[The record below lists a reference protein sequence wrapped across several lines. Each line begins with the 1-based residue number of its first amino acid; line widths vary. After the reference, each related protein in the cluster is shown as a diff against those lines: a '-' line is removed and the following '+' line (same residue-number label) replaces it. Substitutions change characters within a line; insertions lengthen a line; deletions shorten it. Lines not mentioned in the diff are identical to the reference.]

1 MRPAAEPA
9 AEPPSTASGRVLDFA
24 AMLGLSSARAGRRG
38 RIAATLFALP
48 LALAGCTARPQPTT
62 AAPPAPRLVVHY
74 FNDWHGHLEPF
85 PRPDTPGLVGG
96 ASRLA
101 TVIAQRRAAA
111 EAAGA
116 DTLLLE
122 AGDVLQGTPMSTA
135 FRGEPDFALLER
147 FGVDAMSLGNHEFD
161 FGVET
166 LRERMAQVSFPIL
179 AANVR
184 YGDGSPFAGESV
196 LLTTPRHGL
205 RVAVLGL
212 VTADTRVTTHPRN
225 VVGLLF
231 EDPVA
236 TATRL
241 VPALAAESDLVVVLS
256 HCGAA
261 VDRKLAAVPGVD
273 LVVGGHDQRL
283 VDPPLQ
289 VGGVPVVQA
298 YEWGEFLGEATF
310 GAAPEGG
317 LRWAGNRYLRVTAEV
332 PEDPAVAALVASYRA
347 RLGEELGRVV
357 TTTAVRLDGQ
367 GRGEETNLGNLV
379 ADALLQASGADVA
392 LINAGAIRGS
402 IEAGPVTLE
411 HLMTVLPFDNR
422 LVVVPLTGAELR
434 SMLEQSVGR
443 GGGGFLQVAG
453 LRMRVDGEDASA
465 VEIEVAGAP
474 LEDARVY
481 EVATS
486 DFLVAGGD
494 GYEQAMGK
502 AGRDTGHVLLD
513 AVLRWIE
520 LQPRPLLVEEDG
532 RIELSPAVSALRE
545 AA

>member
-1 MRPAAEPA
+1 
-9 AEPPSTASGRVLDFA
+9 
-24 AMLGLSSARAGRRG
+24 ML
-38 RIAATLFALP
+38 
-48 LALAGCTARPQPTT
+48 LAGCTARPQPTT
-62 AAPPAPRLVVHY
+62 AAAPPALVVHY

-85 PRPDTPGLVGG
+85 PRPDAEGLVGG

-111 EAAGA
+111 QAVGA

-166 LRERMAQVSFPIL
+166 LRARMEQVSFPVL

-184 YGDGSPFAGESV
+184 HADGSPFAGESV
-196 LLTTPRHGL
+196 VLTTPRHGL

-225 VVGLLF
+225 VVDLTF

-236 TATRL
+236 TAARL
-241 VPALAAESDLVVVLS
+241 VPELAASSDFVIVVS

-261 VDRKLAAVPGVD
+261 VDRRVAAVPGID
-273 LVVGGHDQRL
+273 FVVGGHDQRL
-283 VDPPLQ
+283 IDPPLR
-289 VGGVPVVQA
+289 VGDVPIVQA
-298 YEWGEFLGEATF
+298 YEWGEYLGEATF
-310 GAAPEGG
+310 TVAADGS
-317 LRWAGNRYLRVTAEV
+317 LAWAGNRYVRVTADV
-332 PEDPAVAALVASYRA
+332 PEDGEVAALVADYRE
-347 RLGEELGRVV
+347 RLGQELDRVV
-357 TTTAVRLDGQ
+357 TTAAVRLDGQ
-367 GRGEETNLGNLV
+367 AVRREETNLGNLV
-379 ADALLQASGADVA
+379 ADALLQASGAEIAV
-392 LINAGAIRGS
+392 INAGAIRGS

-411 HLMTVLPFDNR
+411 RLMTVLPFENR

-434 SMLEQSVGR
+434 SMLVQSVGR
-443 GGGGFLQVAG
+443 DDGGFLQVAG
-453 LRMRVDGEDASA
+453 IRVHAGDDA
-465 VEIEVAGAP
+465 VRIDVAGAP
-474 LEDARVY
+474 LDDARVY
-481 EVATS
+481 QVATS

-502 AGRDTGHVLLD
+502 EVRDTGHGLLD

-532 RIELSPAVSALRE
+532 RIELSPAVAALRE